1 MSPLAGG
8 GGAADEFCSSDSES
22 SDGGLASQSPCL
34 RGLSPSSSLSQ
45 SNLCDVG
52 EEACDCGV
60 RVDRERKRATAAA
73 GDVAVAMLNAGVAWK
88 KREAGQA
95 GRGLA
100 QSSEESLDCD
110 CLRVTWGW
118 EEEDVQ

>member
-1 MSPLAGG
+1 MHPGARAQLDPALALF
-8 GGAADEFCSSDSES
+8 AALTALNLLALHLSSADA
-22 SDGGLASQSPCL
+22 D
-34 RGLSPSSSLSQ
+34 
-45 SNLCDVG
+45 
-52 EEACDCGV
+52 
-60 RVDRERKRATAAA
+60 
-73 GDVAVAMLNAGVAWK
+73 AGVAWK